1 MPQFIFGF
9 LSAVAIGFSAYK
21 LRTLNFSGFLA
32 SVFVGTVVFGLG
44 GWQWAIV
51 LMVFFISSSVLTKA
65 FKKRKLNLNEKF
77 SKGGRRDWG
86 QVFGNGGLATF
97 FVLLHAIPIFAES
110 SFFWYA
116 FVATLAAVN
125 ADTWATEIGVLNP
138 YPPRMI
144 TRLSEVVEKGT
155 SGGVSV
161 YGSLGSLI
169 GSGIIG
175 LMGVLLS
182 PYPIGSGLL
191 TFVILTGSGFMGSLF
206 DSLLGATVQAIYYC
220 PKCEKDTERF
230 PLHTCGTNTKIIRGW
245 PWLNNDLVNFG
256 CSLISILFVFLI

>member
-1 MPQFIFGF
+1 
-9 LSAVAIGFSAYK
+9 
-21 LRTLNFSGFLA
+21 
-32 SVFVGTVVFGLG
+32 
-44 GWQWAIV
+44 
-51 LMVFFISSSVLTKA
+51 
-65 FKKRKLNLNEKF
+65 
-77 SKGGRRDWG
+77 
-86 QVFGNGGLATF
+86 
-97 FVLLHAIPIFAES
+97 
-110 SFFWYA
+110 
-116 FVATLAAVN
+116 
-125 ADTWATEIGVLNP
+125 
-138 YPPRMI
+138 MI

-169 GSGIIG
+169 GSSIIG

-182 PYPIGSGLL
+182 PYPVESGLL
-191 TFVILTGSGFMGSLF
+191 TLVILTGSGFMGSLF

-245 PWLNNDLVNFG
+245 SWLNNDLVNFG